1 MFEAKMLVPHSF
13 LQPKGKYIKQ
23 KDGAKKA
30 VTSLRPGLSQEAWK
44 CLHKL
49 SGRRFLSP
57 SPPQP
62 HTEVDMSRI
71 SMVPDLDPFFVVGHQ
86 GSQL

>member
-1 MFEAKMLVPHSF
+1 MFEVKMLVPHSF
-13 LQPKGKYIKQ
+13 LQPKSEHVKQ
-23 KDGAKKA
+23 KVGGGA
-30 VTSLRPGLSQEAWK
+30 VTSLRPGLSQLSWK

-49 SGRRFLSP
+49 PRRWFLSP

-62 HTEVDMSRI
+62 YTEVDMSRI
-71 SMVPDLDPFFVVGHQ
+71 SMVPDLDPFFVIGHQ